1 MTNKEKLLLEIAG
14 SSLIGA
20 IIGFVAYIGIPA

>member
-1 MTNKEKLLLEIAG
+1 MTKKEKLLLEIAG
-14 SSLIGA
+14 SALIGA